1 MNMESNFDDTM
12 FEVDEF
18 DETPTPSNLE
28 TDPKPEKTDN
38 QETDSTPPS
47 EGDQE
52 DDLTTEVLR
61 LRGISNPDKIK
72 FEDESGAVTERSWD
86 SLTKEEQ
93 INILADQRE
102 HQETNNELA
111 EDEIDLINA
120 IRNSGMSVQDYM
132 QTITPQINQP
142 QDTNQFDAMSD
153 EDLYAFDILNK
164 VGNDNI
170 TDEEL
175 DAALEAAKANET
187 LFKKTVDGLRQ
198 QYNRLQEEQKQNI
211 ANQQQAAAQQ
221 RYQAFANVV
230 NNQIDNFNS
239 FAGQPIQL
247 SNQDKDNLSEF
258 MLALDEDGSSALGK
272 ALQDPKLLT
281 KAAFWLL
288 NEQELIAELQKQQQ
302 DAYTRGYNAGK
313 GDILNKSKFVFK
325 PTKQTRRGSYS
336 SPPPH
341 STQRCFTCH
350 CYWAWAF

>member
-1 MNMESNFDDTM
+1 MSMESNFDDTM

-18 DETPTPSNLE
+18 DETPTPNNQE
-28 TDPKPEKTDN
+28 TDPKPEKTGN

-52 DDLTTEVLR
+52 DDLTTEVLK

-111 EDEIDLINA
+111 EDEIDLINT

-142 QDTNQFDAMSD
+142 QETNQFDAMSD

-288 NEQELIAELQKQQQ
+288 NEQDLIAELQKQQQ

-325 PTKQTRRGSYS
+325 PTKPATSKKDES
-336 SPPPH
+336 IWDSDD
-341 STQRCFTCH
+341 
-350 CYWAWAF
+350 WD

>member
-1 MNMESNFDDTM
+1 MNMESNFDDSM
-12 FEVDEF
+12 FDVDEF
-18 DETPTPSNLE
+18 DETPTQEKQEP
-28 TDPKPEKTDN
+28 DPKPEKTGN

-102 HQETNNELA
+102 HQETNNDLA
-111 EDEIDLINA
+111 EDEADLINA

-288 NEQELIAELQKQQQ
+288 NEQDLIAELQKQQQ

-325 PTKQTRRGSYS
+325 PTKPTTSKKDES
-336 SPPPH
+336 IWDSDD
-341 STQRCFTCH
+341 
-350 CYWAWAF
+350 WD

>member
-18 DETPTPSNLE
+18 DETPTQEKQEP
-28 TDPKPEKTDN
+28 DPKPEKEGN
-38 QETDSTPPS
+38 QDTTPPS

-52 DDLTTEVLR
+52 DDLTTEVLK
-61 LRGISNPDKIK
+61 LRGINNPDKIK
-72 FEDESGAVTERSWD
+72 FEDESGAITERSWD

-102 HQETNNELA
+102 HQETNNDLA
-111 EDEIDLINA
+111 EDEINLINA

-142 QDTNQFDAMSD
+142 QDINQFDAMSD

-272 ALQDPKLLT
+272 ALQDPRLLT

-325 PTKQTRRGSYS
+325 PAKQTTSKKDES
-336 SPPPH
+336 IWDSDD
-341 STQRCFTCH
+341 
-350 CYWAWAF
+350 WD

>member
-18 DETPTPSNLE
+18 DETPTPE
-28 TDPKPEKTDN
+28 KQEPDQKPEKEGN
-38 QETDSTPPS
+38 QETTPPS

-52 DDLTTEVLR
+52 DDLTTEVLK
-61 LRGISNPDKIK
+61 LRGINNPDKIK
-72 FEDESGAVTERSWD
+72 FEDESGAITERSWD

-102 HQETNNELA
+102 DQGTNNDLA
-111 EDEIDLINA
+111 EDEIELINA
-120 IRNSGMSVQDYM
+120 IRNSGMSVQDYI

-211 ANQQQAAAQQ
+211 ANQQQAVAQQ

-272 ALQDPKLLT
+272 ALQDPRLLT

-325 PTKQTRRGSYS
+325 PAKQTTSKKDES
-336 SPPPH
+336 IWDSDD
-341 STQRCFTCH
+341 
-350 CYWAWAF
+350 WD

>member
-18 DETPTPSNLE
+18 DETPTPSNQE
-28 TDPKPEKTDN
+28 PDPKPEKTGN

-52 DDLTTEVLR
+52 DDLTTEVLK

-111 EDEIDLINA
+111 EDEIDLINT

-258 MLALDEDGSSALGK
+258 MLALDEDGFSALGK

-288 NEQELIAELQKQQQ
+288 NEQDLIAELQKQQQ

-325 PTKQTRRGSYS
+325 PTKPTTSKKDES
-336 SPPPH
+336 LWDSDD
-341 STQRCFTCH
+341 
-350 CYWAWAF
+350 WD

>member
-1 MNMESNFDDTM
+1 MESNFDDTM

-18 DETPTPSNLE
+18 DETPTQEKQEP
-28 TDPKPEKTDN
+28 DPKPEKEGN
-38 QETDSTPPS
+38 QETTPPS
-47 EGDQE
+47 EEDQE
-52 DDLTTEVLR
+52 DDLTTEVLK

-72 FEDESGAVTERSWD
+72 FEDESGAITERSWD

-93 INILADQRE
+93 INILADSRE
-102 HQETNNELA
+102 HQETNNDLA

-142 QDTNQFDAMSD
+142 QDINQFDAMSD

-221 RYQAFANVV
+221 RYQAFANVI

-272 ALQDPKLLT
+272 ALQDPRLLT

-325 PTKQTRRGSYS
+325 PTKQATSKKDES
-336 SPPPH
+336 IWDSDD
-341 STQRCFTCH
+341 
-350 CYWAWAF
+350 WD

>member
-1 MNMESNFDDTM
+1 MESNFDDTM

-18 DETPTPSNLE
+18 DETPTPE
-28 TDPKPEKTDN
+28 KQEPDPKPEKEGN
-38 QETDSTPPS
+38 QETNPPS
-47 EGDQE
+47 KEDQE
-52 DDLTTEVLR
+52 DDLTTEVLK

-72 FEDESGAVTERSWD
+72 FEDESGAITERSWD

-102 HQETNNELA
+102 DQGTNNDLA
-111 EDEIDLINA
+111 EDEIELINA
-120 IRNSGMSVQDYM
+120 IRNSGMSVQDYI

-211 ANQQQAAAQQ
+211 ANQQQAVAQQ

-272 ALQDPKLLT
+272 ALQDPRLLT

-325 PTKQTRRGSYS
+325 PTKQATSKKDES
-336 SPPPH
+336 IWDSDD
-341 STQRCFTCH
+341 
-350 CYWAWAF
+350 WD

>member
-18 DETPTPSNLE
+18 DETPTQEKQEP
-28 TDPKPEKTDN
+28 DPKPEKEGN
-38 QETDSTPPS
+38 QETTPPS

-52 DDLTTEVLR
+52 DDLTTEVLK
-61 LRGISNPDKIK
+61 LRGINNPDKIK
-72 FEDESGAVTERSWD
+72 FEDESGAITERSWD

-102 HQETNNELA
+102 HQETNNDLA

-120 IRNSGMSVQDYM
+120 IRNSGMSIQDYM

-272 ALQDPKLLT
+272 ALQDPRLLT

-325 PTKQTRRGSYS
+325 PAKQTTSKKDES
-336 SPPPH
+336 IWDSDD
-341 STQRCFTCH
+341 
-350 CYWAWAF
+350 WD

>member
-1 MNMESNFDDTM
+1 MNMESNFDDSM
-12 FEVDEF
+12 FDVDEF
-18 DETPTPSNLE
+18 DETPTQEKQEP
-28 TDPKPEKTDN
+28 DPKPEKTGN

-52 DDLTTEVLR
+52 DDLTTEVLK

-102 HQETNNELA
+102 PQETNNDLA
-111 EDEIDLINA
+111 EDEADLINA
-120 IRNSGMSVQDYM
+120 IRNSGMSVQEYM

-272 ALQDPKLLT
+272 ALQDPRLLT

-288 NEQELIAELQKQQQ
+288 NEQDLIAELQKQQQ

-325 PTKQTRRGSYS
+325 PTKHATSKKDES
-336 SPPPH
+336 IWDSDD
-341 STQRCFTCH
+341 
-350 CYWAWAF
+350 WD

>member
-18 DETPTPSNLE
+18 DETPTQEKQEP
-28 TDPKPEKTDN
+28 DPKPEKEGN
-38 QETDSTPPS
+38 QETPS
-47 EGDQE
+47 KGDQE
-52 DDLTTEVLR
+52 DDLTTEVLK

-72 FEDESGAVTERSWD
+72 FEDESGAITERSWD

-102 HQETNNELA
+102 DQGTNNDLA
-111 EDEIDLINA
+111 EDELELINS
-120 IRNSGMSVQDYM
+120 IRNSGMSVQDYI

-142 QDTNQFDAMSD
+142 QDTNQFDTMSD

-187 LFKKTVDGLRQ
+187 LFKKTVEGLRQ

-272 ALQDPKLLT
+272 ALQDPRLLT

-325 PTKQTRRGSYS
+325 PTKQTTSKKDES
-336 SPPPH
+336 IWDSDD
-341 STQRCFTCH
+341 
-350 CYWAWAF
+350 WD

>member
-1 MNMESNFDDTM
+1 MESNFDDTM

-18 DETPTPSNLE
+18 DENPTPENLE
-28 TDPKPEKTDN
+28 TDPKPEKTGN
-38 QETDSTPPS
+38 QDTDSTPPS
-47 EGDQE
+47 KGDQE
-52 DDLTTEVLR
+52 DDLTTEVLK

-102 HQETNNELA
+102 HQETNNDLA
-111 EDEIDLINA
+111 EDEIELINS

-142 QDTNQFDAMSD
+142 QDTNQFDTMSD

-187 LFKKTVDGLRQ
+187 LFKKTVEGLRQ

-258 MLALDEDGSSALGK
+258 MLTLDEDGSSALGK

-325 PTKQTRRGSYS
+325 PTKQATSKKDES
-336 SPPPH
+336 IWDSDD
-341 STQRCFTCH
+341 
-350 CYWAWAF
+350 WN

>member
-18 DETPTPSNLE
+18 DETPTQEKQEP
-28 TDPKPEKTDN
+28 DPKPEKEGN
-38 QETDSTPPS
+38 QETDLPS
-47 EGDQE
+47 EEDQE
-52 DDLTTEVLR
+52 DDLTTEVLK

-72 FEDESGAVTERSWD
+72 FQDESGAITERSWD

-102 HQETNNELA
+102 DQGTNNDLA
-111 EDEIDLINA
+111 EDEIELINS
-120 IRNSGMSVQDYM
+120 IRNSGMSVQDYI

-142 QDTNQFDAMSD
+142 QDTNQFDTMSD

-187 LFKKTVDGLRQ
+187 LFKKTVEGLRQ

-325 PTKQTRRGSYS
+325 PTKQTTSKKDES
-336 SPPPH
+336 IWDSDD
-341 STQRCFTCH
+341 
-350 CYWAWAF
+350 WD

>member
-18 DETPTPSNLE
+18 DETPTQEKQEP
-28 TDPKPEKTDN
+28 DPKPEKEGN
-38 QETDSTPPS
+38 QETDPPS

-52 DDLTTEVLR
+52 DDLTTEVLK

-72 FEDESGAVTERSWD
+72 FQDESGAITERSWD

-102 HQETNNELA
+102 DQGTNNDLA
-111 EDEIDLINA
+111 EDELELINS
-120 IRNSGMSVQDYM
+120 IRNSGMSVQDYI

-142 QDTNQFDAMSD
+142 QDTNQFDTMSD

-187 LFKKTVDGLRQ
+187 LFKKTVEGLRQ

-272 ALQDPKLLT
+272 ALQDPRLLT

-325 PTKQTRRGSYS
+325 PTKQTTSKKDES
-336 SPPPH
+336 IWDSDD
-341 STQRCFTCH
+341 
-350 CYWAWAF
+350 WD

>member
-1 MNMESNFDDTM
+1 MNMESNFDDSM
-12 FEVDEF
+12 FDVDEF
-18 DETPTPSNLE
+18 DETPTQEKQEP
-28 TDPKPEKTDN
+28 DPKPEKTGN
-38 QETDSTPPS
+38 QETDSTPPN

-102 HQETNNELA
+102 HQETNNDLA
-111 EDEIDLINA
+111 EDEADLINA

-272 ALQDPKLLT
+272 ALQDPRLLT

-288 NEQELIAELQKQQQ
+288 NEQDLIAELQKQQQ

-325 PTKQTRRGSYS
+325 PTKQATSKKDES
-336 SPPPH
+336 IWDSDD
-341 STQRCFTCH
+341 
-350 CYWAWAF
+350 WD

>member
-1 MNMESNFDDTM
+1 MNMESNFDDSM
-12 FEVDEF
+12 FDVDEF
-18 DETPTPSNLE
+18 DETPTQEKQEP
-28 TDPKPEKTDN
+28 DPKPEKTGN

-102 HQETNNELA
+102 HQETNNDLA
-111 EDEIDLINA
+111 EDEADLINA

-288 NEQELIAELQKQQQ
+288 NEQDLIAELQKQQQ

-313 GDILNKSKFVFK
+313 GDTLNKSKFVFK
-325 PTKQTRRGSYS
+325 PTKQATSKKDES
-336 SPPPH
+336 IWDSDD
-341 STQRCFTCH
+341 
-350 CYWAWAF
+350 WD

>member
-1 MNMESNFDDTM
+1 MNMESNFDDSM
-12 FEVDEF
+12 FDVDEF
-18 DETPTPSNLE
+18 DETPTQEKQEP
-28 TDPKPEKTDN
+28 DPKPEKTGN

-102 HQETNNELA
+102 HQETNNDLA
-111 EDEIDLINA
+111 EDEADLINA
-120 IRNSGMSVQDYM
+120 IRNSGMSVQEYM

-272 ALQDPKLLT
+272 ALQDPRLLT

-288 NEQELIAELQKQQQ
+288 NEQDLIAELQKQQQ

-325 PTKQTRRGSYS
+325 PTKQATSKKDES
-336 SPPPH
+336 IWDSDD
-341 STQRCFTCH
+341 
-350 CYWAWAF
+350 WD

>member
-18 DETPTPSNLE
+18 DESPTSETLE
-28 TDPKPEKTDN
+28 TDPKPEKTGK

-52 DDLTTEVLR
+52 DDLTTEVLK

-102 HQETNNELA
+102 HQETNNDLA

-230 NNQIDNFNS
+230 NSQIDNFNS

-247 SNQDKDNLSEF
+247 SNQEKDNLSEF

-272 ALQDPKLLT
+272 ALQDPRLLT

-325 PTKQTRRGSYS
+325 PTKQATSKKDES
-336 SPPPH
+336 IWDSDD
-341 STQRCFTCH
+341 
-350 CYWAWAF
+350 WN

>member
-1 MNMESNFDDTM
+1 MESNFDDTM

-18 DETPTPSNLE
+18 DETPTPE
-28 TDPKPEKTDN
+28 KQEPDPKPEKEGN
-38 QETDSTPPS
+38 QETTSPS

-52 DDLTTEVLR
+52 DDLTTEVLK

-102 HQETNNELA
+102 DQGTNNDLA
-111 EDEIDLINA
+111 EDEIELINA
-120 IRNSGMSVQDYM
+120 IRNSGMSVQDYI

-187 LFKKTVDGLRQ
+187 LFKKTVEGLRQ

-211 ANQQQAAAQQ
+211 ANQQQAVAQQ

-272 ALQDPKLLT
+272 ALQDPRLLT

-325 PTKQTRRGSYS
+325 PTKQATSKKDES
-336 SPPPH
+336 IWDSDD
-341 STQRCFTCH
+341 
-350 CYWAWAF
+350 WD

>member
-1 MNMESNFDDTM
+1 MSMESNFDDTM

-18 DETPTPSNLE
+18 DETPTPNNLE

-38 QETDSTPPS
+38 QETDSTPPR

-52 DDLTTEVLR
+52 DDLTTEVLK

-142 QDTNQFDAMSD
+142 QETNQFDAMSD

-325 PTKQTRRGSYS
+325 PTKPATSKKDES
-336 SPPPH
+336 IWDSDD
-341 STQRCFTCH
+341 
-350 CYWAWAF
+350 WD

>member
-1 MNMESNFDDTM
+1 MESNFDDTM

-18 DETPTPSNLE
+18 DETPTQEKQEP
-28 TDPKPEKTDN
+28 DPKPEKTGN
-38 QETDSTPPS
+38 QETTPPS

-52 DDLTTEVLR
+52 DDLTTEVLK
-61 LRGISNPDKIK
+61 LRGINNPDKIK
-72 FEDESGAVTERSWD
+72 FEDESGAITERSWD

-102 HQETNNELA
+102 HQETNNDLA

-120 IRNSGMSVQDYM
+120 IRNSGMSVKDYM

-211 ANQQQAAAQQ
+211 A
-221 RYQAFANVV
+221 
-230 NNQIDNFNS
+230 INS
-239 FAGQPIQL
+239 
-247 SNQDKDNLSEF
+247 
-258 MLALDEDGSSALGK
+258 LDMGFFQSRADSLDSALK
-272 ALQDPKLLT
+272 SNKPKTPL
-281 KAAFWLL
+281 
-288 NEQELIAELQKQQQ
+288 
-302 DAYTRGYNAGK
+302 
-313 GDILNKSKFVFK
+313 
-325 PTKQTRRGSYS
+325 PTKIRELLV
-336 SPPPH
+336 
-341 STQRCFTCH
+341 C
-350 CYWAWAF
+350 